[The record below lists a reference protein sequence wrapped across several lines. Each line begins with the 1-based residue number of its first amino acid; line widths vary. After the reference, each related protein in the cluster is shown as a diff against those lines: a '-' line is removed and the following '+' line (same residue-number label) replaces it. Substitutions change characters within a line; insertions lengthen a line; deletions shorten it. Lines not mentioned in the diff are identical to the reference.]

1 MEQAQIEQV
10 HVNKDT
16 MISNIL
22 MIDPKKADLLTQIM
36 LEFGIHCVGCG
47 ASNFETLEQGVLGH
61 GYTVKD
67 LEKLITDLNKALGA
81 KGEKK
86 VEVKEDAFKIT
97 LTDKALEKVKQ
108 SMQSREEEN
117 SILRISVIGGGCNGF
132 LYDLQFI
139 EEPSKAD
146 LNFKQ
151 NDVNLAVDKKS
162 MEMLNQMQ
170 IDYVDTLNESGF
182 KFNNPN
188 AQAGCGCGKSFG

>member
-139 EEPSKAD
+139 DEPSKTD

-151 NDVNLAVDKKS
+151 EDVNLAVDKKS
-162 MEMLNQMQ
+162 MEMLNQIE

>member
-1 MEQAQIEQV
+1 MPQEQV
-10 HVNKDT
+10 QQVNKDT

-22 MIDPKKADLLTQIM
+22 MIDPKKADLLTEIM

-61 GYTVKD
+61 GYSEKD
-67 LEKLITDLNKALGA
+67 LDKLITDLNKALGA

-86 VEVKEDAFKIT
+86 EPVKEEAFKIT
-97 LTDKALEKVKQ
+97 LTEDALEKVKQ
-108 SMQSREEEN
+108 SMKDREGNEN
-117 SILRISVIGGGCNGF
+117 SILRISVVGGGCNGF

-139 EEPSKAD
+139 DEPSKTD

-151 NDVNLAVDKKS
+151 EDVNLAVDKKS
-162 MEMLNQMQ
+162 MEMLNQIE